1 MKAEPLQATASA
13 PQAAGDGVRSLP
25 GALPNLIVIGAQKCG
40 TSGLHYYLSLHPE
53 VSMSRPKELNFFIA
67 ERNWPRGIDW
77 YTAHFDP
84 SANVRGESSPNYT
97 AYPQHDG
104 VAERMHA
111 TVPDARL
118 VYLIRD
124 PLERIAAHWVH
135 NYAKRR
141 ERGDLRATLLHSQTS
156 YVARSRYHM
165 QLEQFLRFYDR
176 DRLLVIEQDEL
187 RFDREA
193 TLRRVFEF
201 IGVDP
206 DFTHPRFREERHQ
219 TARKMRSSRLALRL
233 ERASRSRGG
242 RRLPAAM
249 WLGLDALLPLRRP
262 IPRPDVRGALGPEV
276 VAELREDAERLC
288 ELVGKRYEHWSIWR

>member
-1 MKAEPLQATASA
+1 
-13 PQAAGDGVRSLP
+13 
-25 GALPNLIVIGAQKCG
+25 
-40 TSGLHYYLSLHPE
+40 
-53 VSMSRPKELNFFIA
+53 
-67 ERNWPRGIDW
+67 ERNWPRGTEW
-77 YTAHFDP
+77 YAPHFEP
-84 SANVRGESSPNYT
+84 RANVRGESSPCYT
-97 AYPQHDG
+97 AYPQHQG

-118 VYLIRD
+118 IYLVRD

-141 ERGDLRATLLHSQTS
+141 ERGDLRATLLHPQTS

-176 DRLLVIEQDEL
+176 ERLVVIEQDEL
-187 RFDREA
+187 RLEREA

-219 TARKMRSSRLALRL
+219 TSRKLRSSRLPLRL
-233 ERASRSRGG
+233 GQARRGCRRRQAPAQGAAGAGRQLGG
-242 RRLPAAM
+242 RPRYEAR
-249 WLGLDALLPLRRP
+249 PLRRP
-262 IPRPDVRGALGPEV
+262 AGRLAPHVEPPARAHRHLRGAPARARGPRRLDAAVVPLGQHH
-276 VAELREDAERLC
+276 A
-288 ELVGKRYEHWSIWR
+288 G